1 MVQPRTTPGKLSDV
15 ARHVVVPS
23 GIVSTGWPA
32 VRDRCA
38 EFGVVFDP
46 WQDGAGRVILA
57 KRADGAYACSIGGVV
72 MSIPRQVGK
81 TFLIG
86 AVVFALCLL
95 TPGTTVLWT
104 AHRLRTANE
113 TFGKMQAFARR
124 KQVKPHVA
132 KVVLG
137 SGDEEIVFHNGSRIL
152 FGARERG
159 FGRGFDNVDVEVF
172 DEAQILTENAIDDMV
187 PATNTAAN
195 PLLLFVGTPPKP
207 SDQSSVFT
215 AKRMV
220 ALNGGDEDG
229 AYIEFSADRDCD
241 PEDRAQWVK
250 ANPSYP
256 VRTPDAAMLRMKK
269 NLSAESFVREG
280 LGVWDAPAISRL
292 FAPGVWERVCH
303 SGVAQPKH
311 GLVLAF
317 DVNAEQTSSSIA
329 VASAGGVGG
338 LVDRR
343 PGVGWAV
350 DEVIR
355 VAKDRGAKVALSSA
369 GPAGA
374 HVAELERA
382 GVEVVP
388 VGPADYR
395 SACGWFR
402 TQVDEDRLTIERHD
416 ALDAAVRAASVRA
429 SGDGF
434 VWDRR
439 TGDIT
444 ALVAL
449 TLATYVAAGLNAQ
462 PAVFGPSVSVPQDND
477 LFRPTERLKL

>member
-1 MVQPRTTPGKLSDV
+1 MNSRTAVRLGVQQPRIEVLPGNVAGTSGPEAAEFGELVGIVLDPWQRHILDAAGSERGDGTRAAKTVDVLASRQNGKNGVLEVFELFAAVVLGEGVVHTAHQFKTAMRAHRRIRDLIAAHPDVASELTARWATPAQGYIFEFRSGGRIEFV
-15 ARHVVVPS
+15 ARH
-23 GIVSTGWPA
+23 
-32 VRDRCA
+32 
-38 EFGVVFDP
+38 
-46 WQDGAGRVILA
+46 
-57 KRADGAYACSIGGVV
+57 GG
-72 MSIPRQVGK
+72 S
-81 TFLIG
+81 
-86 AVVFALCLL
+86 
-95 TPGTTVLWT
+95 
-104 AHRLRTANE
+104 
-113 TFGKMQAFARR
+113 
-124 KQVKPHVA
+124 
-132 KVVLG
+132 
-137 SGDEEIVFHNGSRIL
+137 
-152 FGARERG
+152 
-159 FGRGFDNVDVEVF
+159 GRGFTDDILIL
-172 DEAQILTENAIDDMV
+172 DEAQDLTDEHLDALLPALSARSIDGDPQTWYTGSAPLV
-187 PATNTAAN
+187 TQVVWQRRRKLWRAGGTATMASFEHSAN
-195 PLLLFVGTPPKP
+195 PDADL
-207 SDQSSVFT
+207 DD
-215 AKRMV
+215 R
-220 ALNGGDEDG
+220 G
-229 AYIEFSADRDCD
+229 AW
-241 PEDRAQWVK
+241 AQ
-250 ANPSYP
+250 ANP
-256 VRTPDAAMLRMKK
+256 
-269 NLSAESFVREG
+269 G
-280 LGVWDAPAISRL
+280 LGVRISEEHVEVERGAMSPQGFAQERLSISPEVDDATNRL

-374 HVAELERA
+374 HVADLERN

-416 ALDAAVRAASVRA
+416 DLDAAARSASVRA

-462 PAVFGPSVSVPQDND
+462 PAVFGPSVSVPQGND